1 MKGITF
7 NLESHRLE
15 HELEK
20 RRAKEQRMRSTG
32 KGIPLAPEVPL
43 SFACKPCAPTAS
55 SSSLA
60 TVNQLS
66 FSWLASASAGAGAAV
81 MQAPIVQAV
90 AQTSIAKAVAQTPLA
105 KAVAAKF
112 APTVAPEC
120 EYADQYS
127 VGKPGGEKE
136 GLARF
141 WELLY
146 AVAISNDIEGRVG
159 QISKLLGPA
168 GHYERMSFWVHFVG
182 ALVFFIYA
190 VTRSSLRLHEQRV
203 DGALTSAAGY
213 TIAAV
218 FLTSSLYHCT
228 APDRNFAYVTRVLDY
243 AAIYIGITVATTADI
258 AVATRG
264 FENVPYQTIL
274 DLPAAAA
281 FLIFFFAWRRWRLP
295 GVLTWSPHE
304 IETRAKDGCLL
315 GRGLFS
321 FGHRDLHHSQ
331 ARQATSLLLFAS
343 YFMSVPAAFRV
354 LGDGVANVIVALQ
367 VTAFVTV
374 GLGMAIDR
382 FFQWPDGLLVEGS
395 MTCLACPSDKSP
407 GWGTVCN
414 SHSVWHL
421 VALISAGLTCV
432 SREYALGYA

>member
-7 NLESHRLE
+7 DLDSHRLE
-15 HELEK
+15 HALEK
-20 RRAKEQRMRSTG
+20 RRAQERLRPAPRA
-32 KGIPLAPEVPL
+32 IPAAPQVPL
-43 SFACKPCAPTAS
+43 SFACAPCAPTAAN
-55 SSSLA
+55 SSLS
-60 TVNQLS
+60 TVTSLS

-81 MQAPIVQAV
+81 MQAPLVQAV
-90 AQTSIAKAVAQTPLA
+90 AQAPLV
-105 KAVAAKF
+105 KAVAARF
-112 APTVAPEC
+112 APPAESEC
-120 EYADQYS
+120 AYVDQYS
-127 VGKPGGEKE
+127 VGGADSKKE
-136 GLARF
+136 GLERF
-141 WELLY
+141 WELFY
-146 AVAISNDIEGRVG
+146 GVAISNNIEGRVG
-159 QISKLLGPA
+159 TISKLLGPS
-168 GHYERMSFWVHFVG
+168 GHYERMSFWIHFVG
-182 ALVFFIYA
+182 ALVFLIYA
-190 VTRSSLRLHEQRV
+190 ITRSSLHIHEERV

-213 TIAAV
+213 TIALV

-274 DLPAAAA
+274 DLPAAAC

-295 GVLTWSPHE
+295 GTLTWSPHE

-367 VTAFVTV
+367 AAAFVTV

-395 MTCLACPSDKSP
+395 MTCLACPSDGKP

-414 SHSVWHL
+414 SHAVWHL
-421 VALISAGLTCV
+421 VALVSAALTCV

>member
-15 HELEK
+15 HELAKRAQKEVAPPITA
-20 RRAKEQRMRSTG
+20 RRA
-32 KGIPLAPEVPL
+32 IPMAPEVPL
-43 SFACKPCAPTAS
+43 AFACAPCASTAS
-55 SSSLA
+55 NSSLA

-66 FSWLASASAGAGAAV
+66 FSWLASASASAGSAV
-81 MQAPIVQAV
+81 MQMPIAQAV
-90 AQTSIAKAVAQTPLA
+90 AQAPLVKAV
-105 KAVAAKF
+105 VAKF
-112 APTVAPEC
+112 APTVTPEC
-120 EYADQYS
+120 SYADQYS
-127 VGKPGGEKE
+127 VGKPGAEKE
-136 GLARF
+136 GFARF
-141 WELLY
+141 WELFY
-146 AVAISNDIEGRVG
+146 GVAISNDIEGRVG

-168 GHYERMSFWVHFVG
+168 GHYERMSFWVHFFG
-182 ALVFFIYA
+182 AIAFLIYA
-190 VTRSSLRLHEQRV
+190 VTRSSLRLHEERV
-203 DGALTSAAGY
+203 DGALTSVAGY

-243 AAIYIGITVATTADI
+243 AAIYAGITVATTADI

-274 DLPAAAA
+274 DLPAAAC

-295 GVLTWSPHE
+295 GTLTWSPHE

-354 LGDGVANVIVALQ
+354 LGDGVANVVVALQ
-367 VTAFVTV
+367 VTGFVTV
-374 GLGMAIDR
+374 ALGMAIDR
-382 FFQWPDGLLVEGS
+382 FFQWPDNLLVEGS
-395 MTCLACPSDKSP
+395 FTCLACPSDKSP
-407 GWGTVCN
+407 WWGTVCN

-432 SREYALGYA
+432 SREYALGYG

>member
-1 MKGITF
+1 MKSISF
-7 NLESHRLE
+7 DLDSHRLE
-15 HELEK
+15 HALEK
-20 RRAKEQRMRSTG
+20 RRAKERLQPAAA

-43 SFACKPCAPTAS
+43 SLACAPCAPTAAQ
-55 SSSLA
+55 SSLS
-60 TVNQLS
+60 TVAPLS
-66 FSWLASASAGAGAAV
+66 FAWLASASAGAGAAV
-81 MQAPIVQAV
+81 MQTP
-90 AQTSIAKAVAQTPLA
+90 IAKAVAQAPLLQ
-105 KAVAAKF
+105 AVAARF
-112 APTVAPEC
+112 APPVEEEKCA
-120 EYADQYS
+120 YADQYS
-127 VGKPGGEKE
+127 VGRPESKKD
-136 GLARF
+136 GLERF
-141 WELLY
+141 WELFY
-146 AVAISNDIEGRVG
+146 GVAISNDIEGRVG
-159 QISKLLGPA
+159 TISKLLGPS
-168 GHYERMSFWVHFVG
+168 GHYERMSFWIHFVG
-182 ALVFFIYA
+182 AFIFLIYA
-190 VTRSSLRLHEQRV
+190 ITRSSLQLHEERV

-264 FENVPYQTIL
+264 FEHVPYQTIL
-274 DLPAAAA
+274 DLPAAAC

-295 GVLTWSPHE
+295 GTLTWSPHE

-354 LGDGVANVIVALQ
+354 LGNGVANVIVALQ
-367 VTAFVTV
+367 VAAFVTV

-395 MTCLACPSDKSP
+395 MTCLACPSNKSP

-414 SHSVWHL
+414 SHAVWHL

>member
-1 MKGITF
+1 MRSITF
-7 NLESHRLE
+7 DLDSHRLE
-15 HELEK
+15 HALEK
-20 RRAKEQRMRSTG
+20 KRAKERLQPAA
-32 KGIPLAPEVPL
+32 KGIPAAASVPL
-43 SFACKPCAPTAS
+43 QFSCAPCAPTAQ
-55 SSSLA
+55 SSSLS
-60 TVNQLS
+60 TVSSLS
-66 FSWLASASAGAGAAV
+66 FAWLASASAGAGAAV
-81 MQAPIVQAV
+81 MQTP
-90 AQTSIAKAVAQTPLA
+90 IAKAVAQAPMV
-105 KAVAAKF
+105 KAVVSRF
-112 APTVAPEC
+112 APTVTPEC
-120 EYADQYS
+120 SYVDQYS
-127 VGKPGGEKE
+127 VGKPGQEKE
-136 GLARF
+136 GLERF
-141 WELLY
+141 WELFY
-146 AVAISNDIEGRVG
+146 AVAISNDITGRVG
-159 QISKLLGPA
+159 QVSKLLGPS

-182 ALVFFIYA
+182 AFAFLIYA
-190 VTRSSLRLHEQRV
+190 ITRSSLRLHEQRV
-203 DGALTSAAGY
+203 DGALTSAAAY
-213 TIAAV
+213 TIAVV
-218 FLTSSLYHCT
+218 FLTSSVYHCT

-274 DLPAAAA
+274 DLPAAAC

-295 GVLTWSPHE
+295 GTLTWSPHE

-395 MTCLACPSDKSP
+395 MTCLACPSDQSP
-407 GWGTVCN
+407 GWDTVCN
-414 SHSVWHL
+414 SHAVWHL

-432 SREYALGYA
+432 SREYALGYG